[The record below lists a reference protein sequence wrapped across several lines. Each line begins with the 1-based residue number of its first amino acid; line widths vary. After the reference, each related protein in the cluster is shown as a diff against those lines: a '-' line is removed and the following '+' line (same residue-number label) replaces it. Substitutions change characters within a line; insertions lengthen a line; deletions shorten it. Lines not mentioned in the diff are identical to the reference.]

1 MADFEVTLAEA
12 SANIAGLLDRVVE
25 NNAIAIVSRGSQPN
39 VAVLPESELMSVLET
54 LHLLRSPANA
64 RRLFDAL
71 ERVERQEYESY
82 ESASDFQSE
91 VERELGQEEARTVT
105 GA

>member
-12 SANIAGLLDRVVE
+12 SADISGLLDRVVE

-39 VAVLPESELMSVLET
+39 VAVLPENELRSVLET

-64 RRLFDAL
+64 RRLFEAL
-71 ERVERQEYESY
+71 ERVEQGKYESY
-82 ESASDFQSE
+82 ESVDEFQSE
-91 VERELGQEEARTVT
+91 VERELGQEKARTVT
-105 GA
+105 GT